1 MGAHTLIGDRVAN
14 ILIVEDEL
22 VLERIFSLN
31 LVARGHG
38 VAEAAGIAEAWR
50 YLTSAGLRF
59 DLLLLDINL
68 PDGSGWDL
76 LHRLRQ
82 YMQAAS
88 PRQDSTVMTMP
99 PVIVVTA
106 IRPSPQRVET
116 WHPAAVLLKPFPIEA
131 LIRAIDRVLGAS
143 APVDDAPMLLP
154 QESW

>member
-1 MGAHTLIGDRVAN
+1 MAN

-38 VAEAAGIAEAWR
+38 VAEAAGMEEALR
-50 YLTSAGLRF
+50 CLTCAGQRF

-76 LHRLRQ
+76 LNRMRQ
-82 YMQAAS
+82 FVLAAP
-88 PRQDSTVMTMP
+88 PRQDGTMMTMP

-106 IRPSPQRVET
+106 IRPSPQRIET

-143 APVDDAPMLLP
+143 AIEADARIISP

>member
-1 MGAHTLIGDRVAN
+1 MAN

-38 VAEAAGIAEAWR
+38 VAEAAGMEEALR
-50 YLTSAGLRF
+50 YLTCDGQRF

-76 LHRLRQ
+76 LGRLRQ
-82 YMQAAS
+82 YVLAA
-88 PRQDSTVMTMP
+88 PARQDGTSMPMP

-106 IRPSPQRVET
+106 IRPSQQRIDT

-131 LIRAIDRVLGAS
+131 LLRAIDRVLGSS
-143 APVDDAPMLLP
+143 ARETDAGMMSP